1 MANKTL
7 LFLSILLAMVVLMS
21 TNGAAR
27 KLAETS
33 SSFTTRNIVD
43 KCSKSSIQIR
53 QGSTALIGGI
63 PAFNVE
69 IQNTCEG
76 DGCVISEIH
85 VACGK
90 FSSAII
96 VNPTKFQRLKYNDCI
111 VNGGKPLASEA
122 LVNFKY
128 ANSFQYPLSVSS
140 VVKSFKRMR
149 KVDDKIGAVLME
161 FQQIQMWLRGNWNRN
176 RSPRDCFGALDNI
189 RFLSLTNKEI
199 LGEGD
204 NTKLEIQ
211 IKLDNEKKIL
221 SIRDRG
227 IGMTKEDLVNNLGTI
242 ALELQVCC
250 IFYAYQ
256 FRLCVLQDSF

>member
-1 MANKTL
+1 MRKWTIPFVLLSLFL
-7 LFLSILLAMVVLMS
+7 LFA
-21 TNGAAR
+21 
-27 KLAETS
+27 
-33 SSFTTRNIVD
+33 D
-43 KCSKSSIQIR
+43 
-53 QGSTALIGGI
+53 QG
-63 PAFNVE
+63 
-69 IQNTCEG
+69 Q
-76 DGCVISEIH
+76 
-85 VACGK
+85 
-90 FSSAII
+90 
-96 VNPTKFQRLKYNDCI
+96 KFQANAEGNSD
-111 VNGGKPLASEA
+111 E
-122 LVNFKY
+122 LVD
-128 ANSFQYPLSVSS
+128 PP
-140 VVKSFKRMR
+140 

-176 RSPRDCFGALDNI
+176 RSPRDSFGALDNI

-256 FRLCVLQDSF
+256 FQLSITWWIFLIATTGNAWPNII

>member
-1 MANKTL
+1 MRKWTIPFVLLLLLSLFL
-7 LFLSILLAMVVLMS
+7 LFA
-21 TNGAAR
+21 
-27 KLAETS
+27 
-33 SSFTTRNIVD
+33 D
-43 KCSKSSIQIR
+43 
-53 QGSTALIGGI
+53 QG
-63 PAFNVE
+63 
-69 IQNTCEG
+69 Q
-76 DGCVISEIH
+76 
-85 VACGK
+85 
-90 FSSAII
+90 
-96 VNPTKFQRLKYNDCI
+96 KFQANAEGNSD
-111 VNGGKPLASEA
+111 E
-122 LVNFKY
+122 LVD
-128 ANSFQYPLSVSS
+128 PP
-140 VVKSFKRMR
+140 

-242 ALELQVCC
+242 ALELQLC
-250 IFYAYQ
+250 IYNFGEFAVMNAASVLHL
-256 FRLCVLQDSF
+256 LCVSVPIMCAAGFILVPAPPSWRNFHIFLYPSLMLW

>member
-1 MANKTL
+1 MRKWTIPFVLLSLFL
-7 LFLSILLAMVVLMS
+7 LFA
-21 TNGAAR
+21 
-27 KLAETS
+27 
-33 SSFTTRNIVD
+33 D
-43 KCSKSSIQIR
+43 
-53 QGSTALIGGI
+53 QG
-63 PAFNVE
+63 
-69 IQNTCEG
+69 Q
-76 DGCVISEIH
+76 
-85 VACGK
+85 
-90 FSSAII
+90 
-96 VNPTKFQRLKYNDCI
+96 KFQANAEGNSD
-111 VNGGKPLASEA
+111 E
-122 LVNFKY
+122 LVD
-128 ANSFQYPLSVSS
+128 PP
-140 VVKSFKRMR
+140 

-161 FQQIQMWLRGNWNRN
+161 FQQIQMWLRGGYDLQFTILDSLI
-176 RSPRDCFGALDNI
+176 RSLFLCYYALDNI

-256 FRLCVLQDSF
+256 FQLCVLQDSF

>member
-1 MANKTL
+1 MRKWTIASVLLLLSLFL
-7 LFLSILLAMVVLMS
+7 LFA
-21 TNGAAR
+21 
-27 KLAETS
+27 
-33 SSFTTRNIVD
+33 D
-43 KCSKSSIQIR
+43 
-53 QGSTALIGGI
+53 QG
-63 PAFNVE
+63 
-69 IQNTCEG
+69 Q
-76 DGCVISEIH
+76 
-85 VACGK
+85 
-90 FSSAII
+90 
-96 VNPTKFQRLKYNDCI
+96 KFQANAEGNSD
-111 VNGGKPLASEA
+111 E
-122 LVNFKY
+122 LVD
-128 ANSFQYPLSVSS
+128 PP
-140 VVKSFKRMR
+140 

-256 FRLCVLQDSF
+256 F